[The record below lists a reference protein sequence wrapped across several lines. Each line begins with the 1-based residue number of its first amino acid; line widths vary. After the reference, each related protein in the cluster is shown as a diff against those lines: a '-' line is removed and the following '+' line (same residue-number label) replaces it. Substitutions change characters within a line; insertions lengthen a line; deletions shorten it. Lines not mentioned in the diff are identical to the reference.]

1 MGTMDTAS
9 ELVARGEAA
18 ERAGN
23 VRQAQTYYEA
33 ATKLKPPD
41 WMAFQ
46 RLGTLCYHTRDYDQ
60 AVPLLKQAIALN
72 PQAPEL
78 HFRLGTCF
86 DALGQRELAVRALQQ
101 AVGLAPDSWLP
112 WFVIAQ
118 EHRRQGQR
126 EVAVAAYR
134 RVLQAEPDQPDTLS
148 DLGSLLLEMGQE
160 AEAFWLGERAYR
172 LCRTDPR
179 YVTTY
184 ALAVMERGELDDAE
198 RLLREA
204 KALDPGDRTVAR
216 ALADLTKRRRG
227 HGWRSAKTRAS

>member
-1 MGTMDTAS
+1 MDTAS

-41 WMAFQ
+41 WTAFQ
-46 RLGTLCYHTRDYDQ
+46 RLGTLCYHARDYDQ
-60 AVPLLKQAIALN
+60 AVALLKQAVALN

-86 DALGQRELAVRALQQ
+86 DALGQRELAVQSLQQ
-101 AVGLAPDSWLP
+101 AVGQAPDSWLP
-112 WFVIAQ
+112 WFAIAL

-126 EVAVAAYR
+126 DVAVAAYR

-148 DLGSLLLEMGQE
+148 DLGSLLRAMGQE

-172 LCRTDPR
+172 LCPADPR

-184 ALAVMERGELDDAE
+184 ALALMERGELDAAE
-198 RLLREA
+198 RLLHDAR
-204 KALDPGDRTVAR
+204 ALDPSDRMVAR

-227 HGWRSAKTRAS
+227 HGWRSAKTKAG